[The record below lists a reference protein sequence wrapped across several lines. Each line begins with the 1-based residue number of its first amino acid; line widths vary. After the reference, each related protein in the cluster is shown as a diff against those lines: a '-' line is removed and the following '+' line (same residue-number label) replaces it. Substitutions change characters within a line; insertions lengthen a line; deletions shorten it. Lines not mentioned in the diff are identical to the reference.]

1 MKKIYIIFL
10 ILFFTQSCG
19 YTPMYS
25 KNQKVNFYI
34 KSVEFAESDKDLAN
48 YLKLNLNNYF
58 KKKNGSEYIIDAN
71 ISYKKTIAS
80 KDSTGEI
87 EEYNLS
93 SVAKFIIKSNNFSK
107 AININETFKM
117 ENFTDEFQEREYEE
131 SIKKNMTRSITSKLL
146 FQLSRFDVN

>member
-1 MKKIYIIFL
+1 MKKICIIFL
-10 ILFFTQSCG
+10 ILLFTKSCG

-131 SIKKNMTRSITSKLL
+131 NIKKNMARSITSKLL
-146 FQLSRFDVN
+146 FQLSRFNVN

>member
-1 MKKIYIIFL
+1 MKKICTIFL
-10 ILFFTQSCG
+10 ILLFTQSCG

-34 KSVEFAESDKDLAN
+34 KSVEFTESDKDLAN

-58 KKKNGSEYIIDAN
+58 EKKDGPEYIIDAN

-80 KDSTGEI
+80 KDSAGEI

-107 AININETFKM
+107 TININESFKM
-117 ENFTDEFQEREYEE
+117 ENFSDEFQEKEYEDN
-131 SIKKNMTRSITSKLL
+131 IKKNIARTMTSKLL

>member
-34 KSVEFAESDKDLAN
+34 KSIEFTDSDKNFAN

-58 KKKNGSEYIIDAN
+58 EKKNGSEYIIDAN

-107 AININETFKM
+107 TININESFKM
-117 ENFTDEFQEREYEE
+117 ENFSDEFQEKEYEDN
-131 SIKKNMTRSITSKLL
+131 IKKNIARTMTSKLL
-146 FQLSRFDVN
+146 SQLSRFDVN

>member
-1 MKKIYIIFL
+1 MKK
-10 ILFFTQSCG
+10 
-19 YTPMYS
+19 
-25 KNQKVNFYI
+25 
-34 KSVEFAESDKDLAN
+34 KD
-48 YLKLNLNNYF
+48 
-58 KKKNGSEYIIDAN
+58 GSEYIIDAN

-107 AININETFKM
+107 TININESFKM
-117 ENFTDEFQEREYEE
+117 ENFSDEFQEKEYEDN
-131 SIKKNMTRSITSKLL
+131 IKKNIARTMTSKLL

>member
-1 MKKIYIIFL
+1 MKKICTIIL
-10 ILFFTQSCG
+10 ILLFTQSCG

-34 KSVEFAESDKDLAN
+34 KSVEFAESDKDLAS

-58 KKKNGSEYIIDAN
+58 EKKDGSEYIINAN

-107 AININETFKM
+107 TINMNESFKM
-117 ENFTDEFQEREYEE
+117 ENFSDEFQEKEYEDN
-131 SIKKNMTRSITSKLL
+131 IKKNIARTVTSKLL

>member
-1 MKKIYIIFL
+1 MKKICTIIL
-10 ILFFTQSCG
+10 ILLFTQSCG

-34 KSVEFAESDKDLAN
+34 KSVEFTESDKDLAN

-58 KKKNGSEYIIDAN
+58 EKKNGSEYIIDAN
-71 ISYKKTIAS
+71 IIYKKTIAS

-107 AININETFKM
+107 TININESFKM
-117 ENFTDEFQEREYEE
+117 ENFSDEFQEKEYEDN
-131 SIKKNMTRSITSKLL
+131 IKKNIARTMTSKLL

>member
-1 MKKIYIIFL
+1 MKKICTIIL
-10 ILFFTQSCG
+10 ILLFTQSCG

-58 KKKNGSEYIIDAN
+58 EKKDGSEYIIDAN

-80 KDSTGEI
+80 KDSAGEI

-107 AININETFKM
+107 TININESFKM
-117 ENFTDEFQEREYEE
+117 ENFSDEFQEKEYEDN
-131 SIKKNMTRSITSKLL
+131 IKKNIARTVTSKLL

>member
-1 MKKIYIIFL
+1 
-10 ILFFTQSCG
+10 
-19 YTPMYS
+19 MYS

-34 KSVEFAESDKDLAN
+34 KSIEFTESDKDLAN

-58 KKKNGSEYIIDAN
+58 EKKDGSEYIIDAN

-93 SVAKFIIKSNNFSK
+93 SVAKFVIKSNNFSK
-107 AININETFKM
+107 TININESFKM
-117 ENFTDEFQEREYEE
+117 ENFSDEFQEKEYEDN
-131 SIKKNMTRSITSKLL
+131 IKKNIARTMTSKLL

>member
-34 KSVEFAESDKDLAN
+34 KSIEFTDSDKNLAN

-58 KKKNGSEYIIDAN
+58 EKKDGSEYIIDAN
-71 ISYKKTIAS
+71 ISYNKTIAS
-80 KDSTGEI
+80 KDNAGDI

-107 AININETFKM
+107 TINFNETFKM
-117 ENFTDEFQEREYEE
+117 ENFTDEFQEREYEDN
-131 SIKKNMTRSITSKLL
+131 IKKNMARSITSKLL

>member
-1 MKKIYIIFL
+1 
-10 ILFFTQSCG
+10 
-19 YTPMYS
+19 MYS

-34 KSVEFAESDKDLAN
+34 KSVEFTESDKDLAN

-58 KKKNGSEYIIDAN
+58 EKKDGSEYIIDAN

-107 AININETFKM
+107 TININESFKM
-117 ENFTDEFQEREYEE
+117 ENFSDEFQEKEYEDN
-131 SIKKNMTRSITSKLL
+131 IKKNIARTVTSKLL

>member
-1 MKKIYIIFL
+1 MKKICIIFL
-10 ILFFTQSCG
+10 ILLFTKSCG

-34 KSVEFAESDKDLAN
+34 KSVEFTESDKDLAN

-58 KKKNGSEYIIDAN
+58 EKKDGSEYIIDAN
-71 ISYKKTIAS
+71 IIYNKTIVS
-80 KDSTGEI
+80 KDSAGEI

-107 AININETFKM
+107 TININESFKM
-117 ENFTDEFQEREYEE
+117 ENFSDEFQEKEYEDN
-131 SIKKNMTRSITSKLL
+131 IKKNIARTMTSKLL

>member
-1 MKKIYIIFL
+1 
-10 ILFFTQSCG
+10 
-19 YTPMYS
+19 MYS

-34 KSVEFAESDKDLAN
+34 KSVEFTESDKDLAN

-58 KKKNGSEYIIDAN
+58 EKKDGSEYIIDAN

-107 AININETFKM
+107 TININESFKM
-117 ENFTDEFQEREYEE
+117 ENFSDEFQEREYEE
-131 SIKKNMTRSITSKLL
+131 NIKKNMARSITSKLL
-146 FQLSRFDVN
+146 FQLSRFNVN

>member
-34 KSVEFAESDKDLAN
+34 KSIEFTDSDKNLAN

-58 KKKNGSEYIIDAN
+58 EKKNGSEYIIDAN

-87 EEYNLS
+87 EEYGLS

-107 AININETFKM
+107 AINFNETFKM

-131 SIKKNMTRSITSKLL
+131 NIKKNMARSITSKLL
-146 FQLSRFDVN
+146 FQLSKFDVN

>member
-1 MKKIYIIFL
+1 MKKICTIFL
-10 ILFFTQSCG
+10 ILLFTQSCG

-34 KSVEFAESDKDLAN
+34 KSVEFTESDKDLAN

-58 KKKNGSEYIIDAN
+58 EKKDGSEYIIDAN

-107 AININETFKM
+107 TININETFKM

-131 SIKKNMTRSITSKLL
+131 NIKKNMARSITSKLL

>member
-1 MKKIYIIFL
+1 MKKICTIIL
-10 ILFFTQSCG
+10 ILLFTQSCG

-34 KSVEFAESDKDLAN
+34 KSVEFAESDKDLAS

-58 KKKNGSEYIIDAN
+58 EKKDGSEYIIDAN

-107 AININETFKM
+107 TININESFKM
-117 ENFTDEFQEREYEE
+117 ENFSDEFQEKEYEDN
-131 SIKKNMTRSITSKLL
+131 IKKNIARTMTSKLL

>member
-1 MKKIYIIFL
+1 MKKICIIFL

-34 KSVEFAESDKDLAN
+34 KNIEFTESDQELKN

-58 KKKNGSEYIIDAN
+58 EKKSGSEYIIDAN

-87 EEYNLS
+87 EKYNLS

-107 AININETFKM
+107 TININESFKM
-117 ENFTDEFQEREYEE
+117 ENFSDEFQEKEYEDN
-131 SIKKNMTRSITSKLL
+131 IKKNIARTMTSKLL
-146 FQLSRFDVN
+146 FQLSSFNVN

>member
-10 ILFFTQSCG
+10 ILLFTQSCG

-34 KSVEFAESDKDLAN
+34 KSVEFTESDKDLAN

-58 KKKNGSEYIIDAN
+58 EKKDGSEYIIDAN
-71 ISYKKTIAS
+71 IIYKKTIAS

-107 AININETFKM
+107 TININESFKM
-117 ENFTDEFQEREYEE
+117 ENFSDEFQEKEYEDN
-131 SIKKNMTRSITSKLL
+131 IKKNIARTVTSKLL

>member
-34 KSVEFAESDKDLAN
+34 KSVEFTESDKDLAN

-58 KKKNGSEYIIDAN
+58 EKKDGSEYIIDAN

-107 AININETFKM
+107 TININESFKM
-117 ENFTDEFQEREYEE
+117 ENFSDEFQEKEYEDN
-131 SIKKNMTRSITSKLL
+131 IKKNIARTMTSKLL

>member
-34 KSVEFAESDKDLAN
+34 KSVEFTETDKDLAN

-58 KKKNGSEYIIDAN
+58 EKKDGPGYIIDAN

-107 AININETFKM
+107 TININETFKM
-117 ENFTDEFQEREYEE
+117 ENFTDEFQEREYEDN
-131 SIKKNMTRSITSKLL
+131 IKKNMARSITSKLL

>member
-1 MKKIYIIFL
+1 MKKICTIFL
-10 ILFFTQSCG
+10 ILLFTKSCG

-34 KSVEFAESDKDLAN
+34 KSVEFTESDKDLAN

-58 KKKNGSEYIIDAN
+58 EKKDGSEYIIDAN
-71 ISYKKTIAS
+71 IIYKKTIAS

-107 AININETFKM
+107 TININESFKM
-117 ENFTDEFQEREYEE
+117 ENFSDEFQEKEYEDN
-131 SIKKNMTRSITSKLL
+131 IKKNIARTMTSKLL

>member
-1 MKKIYIIFL
+1 
-10 ILFFTQSCG
+10 
-19 YTPMYS
+19 MYS

-34 KSVEFAESDKDLAN
+34 KSVEFTESDKDLAN

-58 KKKNGSEYIIDAN
+58 EKKNGSEYIIDAN

-107 AININETFKM
+107 TININETFKM
-117 ENFTDEFQEREYEE
+117 ENFTDEFQEREYEDN
-131 SIKKNMTRSITSKLL
+131 IKKNMARSITSKLL

>member
-1 MKKIYIIFL
+1 MKKICTIIL
-10 ILFFTQSCG
+10 ILLFTQSCG

-58 KKKNGSEYIIDAN
+58 EKKDGSEYIIDAN

-107 AININETFKM
+107 TININESFKM
-117 ENFTDEFQEREYEE
+117 ENFSDEFQEKEYEDN
-131 SIKKNMTRSITSKLL
+131 IKKNIARTMTSKLL

>member
-34 KSVEFAESDKDLAN
+34 KSIEFTDSDKNLAN

-58 KKKNGSEYIIDAN
+58 EKKNGSEYIIDAN
-71 ISYKKTIAS
+71 IRYTKMIAS
-80 KDSTGEI
+80 KDSAGEI

-107 AININETFKM
+107 TINFNETFKM
-117 ENFTDEFQEREYEE
+117 TNLSDEFQEREYEDN
-131 SIKKNMTRSITSKLL
+131 IKKNMARSITSKLL
-146 FQLSRFDVN
+146 FQLSRFNVN

>member
-1 MKKIYIIFL
+1 MKKICTIIL
-10 ILFFTQSCG
+10 ILLFTQSCG

-34 KSVEFAESDKDLAN
+34 KSVEFTESDKDLAN

-58 KKKNGSEYIIDAN
+58 EKKDGSEYIIDAN
-71 ISYKKTIAS
+71 IIYKKTIAS

-107 AININETFKM
+107 TININESFKM
-117 ENFTDEFQEREYEE
+117 ENFSDEFQEKEYEDN
-131 SIKKNMTRSITSKLL
+131 IKKNIARTVTSKLL

>member
-1 MKKIYIIFL
+1 MKKICTIIL
-10 ILFFTQSCG
+10 ILLFTQSCG

-34 KSVEFAESDKDLAN
+34 KSVEFTESDKDLAN

-58 KKKNGSEYIIDAN
+58 EKKDGSEYIIDAN

-80 KDSTGEI
+80 KDSAGEI

-107 AININETFKM
+107 TININESFKM
-117 ENFTDEFQEREYEE
+117 ENFSDEFQEKEYEDN
-131 SIKKNMTRSITSKLL
+131 IKKNIARTVTSKLL

>member
-34 KSVEFAESDKDLAN
+34 KSIEFTDSDKNLAN
-48 YLKLNLNNYF
+48 YLRLNLNNYF
-58 KKKNGSEYIIDAN
+58 EKKDGSEYIIDAN

-107 AININETFKM
+107 TININETFKM

-131 SIKKNMTRSITSKLL
+131 NIKKNMARSITSKLL

>member
-1 MKKIYIIFL
+1 MKKICTIIL
-10 ILFFTQSCG
+10 ILLFTQSCG

-34 KSVEFAESDKDLAN
+34 KSVEFTESDKDLAN

-58 KKKNGSEYIIDAN
+58 EKKDGSEYIIDAN

-107 AININETFKM
+107 TINMNESFKM
-117 ENFTDEFQEREYEE
+117 ENFSDEFQEKEYEDN
-131 SIKKNMTRSITSKLL
+131 IKKNIARTVTSKLL

>member
-1 MKKIYIIFL
+1 
-10 ILFFTQSCG
+10 
-19 YTPMYS
+19 MYS

-34 KSVEFAESDKDLAN
+34 KSVEFTESDKDLAN

-58 KKKNGSEYIIDAN
+58 EKKDGSEYIIDAN
-71 ISYKKTIAS
+71 IIYKKTIAS

-107 AININETFKM
+107 TININESFKM
-117 ENFTDEFQEREYEE
+117 ENFSDEFQEKEYEDN
-131 SIKKNMTRSITSKLL
+131 IKKNIARTMTSKLL

>member
-1 MKKIYIIFL
+1 MKKICTIIL
-10 ILFFTQSCG
+10 ILLFTQSCG

-34 KSVEFAESDKDLAN
+34 KSVEFTESDKDLAN

-58 KKKNGSEYIIDAN
+58 EKKDGPEYIIDAN

-107 AININETFKM
+107 TININESFKM
-117 ENFTDEFQEREYEE
+117 ENFSDEFQEKEYEDN
-131 SIKKNMTRSITSKLL
+131 IKKNIARTVTSKLL

>member
-1 MKKIYIIFL
+1 MKKICTIIL
-10 ILFFTQSCG
+10 ILLFTQSCG

-34 KSVEFAESDKDLAN
+34 KSVEFTESDKDLAN

-58 KKKNGSEYIIDAN
+58 EKKDGSEYIIDAN
-71 ISYKKTIAS
+71 IIYNKTIAS
-80 KDSTGEI
+80 KDSAGEI

-93 SVAKFIIKSNNFSK
+93 SVAKFIIKSNNFSRT
-107 AININETFKM
+107 ININESFKM
-117 ENFTDEFQEREYEE
+117 ENFSDEFQEKEYEDN
-131 SIKKNMTRSITSKLL
+131 IKKNIARTMTSKLL

>member
-1 MKKIYIIFL
+1 MKKICTIFL
-10 ILFFTQSCG
+10 ILLFIQSCG

-34 KSVEFAESDKDLAN
+34 KSVEFTESDKDLAN

-58 KKKNGSEYIIDAN
+58 EKKDGSEYIIDAN

-93 SVAKFIIKSNNFSK
+93 SIAKFIIKSNNFSK
-107 AININETFKM
+107 TININESFKM
-117 ENFTDEFQEREYEE
+117 ENFSDEFLEKEYEDN
-131 SIKKNMTRSITSKLL
+131 IKKNIARTMTSKLL

>member
-1 MKKIYIIFL
+1 L
-10 ILFFTQSCG
+10 
-19 YTPMYS
+19 
-25 KNQKVNFYI
+25 
-34 KSVEFAESDKDLAN
+34 
-48 YLKLNLNNYF
+48 

>member
-34 KSVEFAESDKDLAN
+34 KSVEFTESDKDLAN

-58 KKKNGSEYIIDAN
+58 EKKDGSEYIIDAN

-107 AININETFKM
+107 TININETFKM
-117 ENFTDEFQEREYEE
+117 ENFTDEFQEREYEDN
-131 SIKKNMTRSITSKLL
+131 IKKNMARSITSKLL

>member
-34 KSVEFAESDKDLAN
+34 KSIEFTDSDKNLAN
-48 YLKLNLNNYF
+48 YLRLNLNNYF
-58 KKKNGSEYIIDAN
+58 EKKDGSEYIIDAN

-107 AININETFKM
+107 TININETFKM
-117 ENFTDEFQEREYEE
+117 ENFTDEFQEREYEDN
-131 SIKKNMTRSITSKLL
+131 IKKNMARSITSKLL

>member
-1 MKKIYIIFL
+1 MKKICTIIL
-10 ILFFTQSCG
+10 ILLFTQSCG

-34 KSVEFAESDKDLAN
+34 KSVEFTESDKDLAN

-58 KKKNGSEYIIDAN
+58 EKKDGSEYIIDAN

-80 KDSTGEI
+80 KDSAGEI

-107 AININETFKM
+107 TININESFKM
-117 ENFTDEFQEREYEE
+117 ENFSDEFQEKEYEDN
-131 SIKKNMTRSITSKLL
+131 IKKNIARTMTSKLL

>member
-1 MKKIYIIFL
+1 MKKICTIIL
-10 ILFFTQSCG
+10 ILLFTQSCG

-34 KSVEFAESDKDLAN
+34 KSVEFTESDKDLAN

-58 KKKNGSEYIIDAN
+58 EKKDGSEYIIDAN

-107 AININETFKM
+107 TININESFKM
-117 ENFTDEFQEREYEE
+117 ENFSDEFQEKEYEDN
-131 SIKKNMTRSITSKLL
+131 IKKNIARTMTSKLL

>member
-1 MKKIYIIFL
+1 
-10 ILFFTQSCG
+10 
-19 YTPMYS
+19 MYS

-34 KSVEFAESDKDLAN
+34 KSVEFTESDKDLAN

-58 KKKNGSEYIIDAN
+58 EKKDGSEYIIDAN

-93 SVAKFIIKSNNFSK
+93 SIAKFIIKSNNFSK
-107 AININETFKM
+107 TININESFKM
-117 ENFTDEFQEREYEE
+117 ENFSDEFLEKEYEDN
-131 SIKKNMTRSITSKLL
+131 IKKNIARTMTSKLL